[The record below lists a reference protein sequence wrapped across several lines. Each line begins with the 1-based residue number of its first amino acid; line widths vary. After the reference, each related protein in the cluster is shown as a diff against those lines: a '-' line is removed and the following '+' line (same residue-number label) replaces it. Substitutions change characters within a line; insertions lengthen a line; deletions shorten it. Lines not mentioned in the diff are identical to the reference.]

1 MAPLH
6 SFAAIMNKLGNI
18 LSNKLS
24 NKRIAILVPC
34 YNEALTINDIV
45 RDFHACL
52 PQAQVYVFDNNST
65 DDTAGVARAAGAI
78 VRNVPAQGK
87 GSVVRRMFADIE
99 ADAYVMVDG
108 DNTYDASV
116 APQLVEQLLDEG
128 LDMVVGNRVST
139 EQAAYRPGHRF
150 GNAMLTGCVSFIFG
164 RTFTDILSGYRV
176 FSHRYVKSFAAH
188 SAGFEIETELTVH
201 ALALRM
207 PVAEVSTVYKSRPKG
222 SVSKLNTYRDGVRIL
237 GTIFRLFKSER
248 PLAFYGIGTC
258 FTALLSV
265 VLAEPLVATYLRTGL
280 VPRLPTATLCASL
293 MLVALILL
301 ACGIILDAVTKGRIE
316 QKRFAYLSQPAPS
329 LDARDRGA

>member
-1 MAPLH
+1 MD
-6 SFAAIMNKLGNI
+6 
-18 LSNKLS
+18 KLS

-34 YNEALTINDIV
+34 YNEALTITAIV
-45 RDFHACL
+45 RDFNACL

-65 DDTAGVARAAGAI
+65 DGTARIAREAGAI

-108 DNTYDASV
+108 DDTYDASV
-116 APQLVEQLLDEG
+116 APQLVEQLFSEG

-139 EQAAYRPGHRF
+139 EQDAYRPGHRF

-176 FSHRYVKSFAAH
+176 FSQRYVKSFAAH

-207 PVAEVSTVYKSRPKG
+207 PVAEVSTVYKSRPEG

-248 PLAFYGIGTC
+248 PLAFYGIGT
-258 FTALLSV
+258 FFIALLSII
-265 VLAEPLVATYLRTGL
+265 LAQPLVATYLKTGL

-301 ACGIILDAVTKGRIE
+301 ACGIMLDAVTKGRIE
-316 QKRFAYLSQPAPS
+316 QKRFAYLSKPGPSFDEGAP
-329 LDARDRGA
+329 

>member
-1 MAPLH
+1 MD
-6 SFAAIMNKLGNI
+6 
-18 LSNKLS
+18 KLS

-34 YNEALTINDIV
+34 YNEALTITAIV
-45 RDFHACL
+45 RDFNACL

-65 DDTAGVARAAGAI
+65 DGTARIARKAGAI

-108 DNTYDASV
+108 DDTYDASV
-116 APQLVEQLLDEG
+116 APQLVEQLFSEG

-139 EQAAYRPGHRF
+139 EQEAYRPGHRF

-176 FSHRYVKSFAAH
+176 FSQRYVKSFAAH

-207 PVAEVSTVYKSRPKG
+207 PVAEVSTSYKSRPEG

-248 PLAFYGIGTC
+248 PLAFYGIGT
-258 FTALLSV
+258 FFIALLSII
-265 VLAEPLVATYLRTGL
+265 LAQPLVTTYLKTGL

-301 ACGIILDAVTKGRIE
+301 ACGIMLDAVTKGRIE
-316 QKRFAYLSQPAPS
+316 QKRFAYLSKPGPSFDEGAP
-329 LDARDRGA
+329 